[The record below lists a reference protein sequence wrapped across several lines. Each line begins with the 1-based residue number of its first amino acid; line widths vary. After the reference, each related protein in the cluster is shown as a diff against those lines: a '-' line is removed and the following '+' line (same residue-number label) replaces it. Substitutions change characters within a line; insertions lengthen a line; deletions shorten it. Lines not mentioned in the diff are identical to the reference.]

1 MVAQTDLV
9 KNLVKL
15 NPQNYVDSEDCLT
28 DKAGIF
34 VAGDCRSKSI
44 RQLTTAVADG
54 TTAAINAI
62 KYIENNK

>member
-1 MVAQTDLV
+1 MNWNIIGDNCT
-9 KNLVKL
+9 
-15 NPQNYVDSEDCLT
+15 T
-28 DKAGIF
+28 DKEGIF
-34 VAGDCRSKSI
+34 VAGDCRDKKI